1 MKNDCYIFLQ
11 GHTGHERPLGCVSS
25 SPIAI
30 PLGITSNLIYALDLI
45 RVCSYKLLGQYRKK
59 LQITQY
65 LKLIH
70 CVFCNT
76 TSNSFSWGGFPL
88 LYRAVVQV
96 NLGTLYLHSIG
107 GNTLPENIVYL
118 WFNLNTVNCKSS
130 FSRGHLPFGKVQLS
144 DFGFTAKK
152 KHVSSFRLW
161 YWPSPGFSSS
171 P

>member
-11 GHTGHERPLGCVSS
+11 GHTSHERPLGCVSW

-118 WFNLNTVNCKSS
+118 WFNLKTVNRKSS

-152 KHVSSFRLW
+152 KKHWVRHYLPEAW
-161 YWPSPGFSSS
+161 L
-171 P
+171 